1 MDGDRP
7 AALATPS
14 VIGPRSI
21 AALGLAAA
29 MLLPSLGADAG
40 ATTPGRLHQTNVEPS
55 FAPSLTAQMR
65 LLWRAI
71 EADSPAVGS
80 TVFFPRDAYLQM
92 KAGVIA
98 EPSSDYT
105 NRLVAFFRLD
115 LSAYRRVI
123 GTGASSRFQRVAST
137 SGDAAWIAPGAC
149 ENRVGYWHVPGVR
162 LVFARHGVV
171 ESVAVASLISW
182 RGVWYVV
189 HLGPNPRPRDVGTVD
204 GFQRGPGTPGP
215 PDGC

>member
-1 MDGDRP
+1 VIALGRM
-7 AALATPS
+7 AALA
-14 VIGPRSI
+14 
-21 AALGLAAA
+21 LAAA
-29 MLLPSLGADAG
+29 MLPASLGADAG
-40 ATTPGRLHQTNVEPS
+40 ASTPGRAHQTNVETS
-55 FAPSLTAQMR
+55 FGPALTAQMR

-92 KAGVIA
+92 KTGVIA
-98 EPSSDYT
+98 EPSSDYA

-115 LSAYRRVI
+115 LAAYRRVI
-123 GTGASSRFQRVAST
+123 GASSKFQRVAS
-137 SGDAAWIAPGAC
+137 SPGDAAWIAPGAC

-162 LVFARHGVV
+162 LVFVHRGVV

-215 PDGC
+215 PGGC